1 MTERQEHFDED
12 SNLRVSDKL
21 SEDLNA
27 LFKPA
32 SFVPPEIDRA
42 IMDKARQHL
51 VRRSRQRSPLRWAGP
66 AASAAAAAVIIFAVV
81 SNTGRQPGS
90 AVFKTA
96 KRPDSSVLISDQA
109 PAQVEMYNSY
119 SVGTFKS
126 LKTVRAHISVD
137 IDGNGRVDILDAFK
151 LARDIES
158 AEKAEMKWDI
168 NGDGFVNRSDVDFVA
183 FAAVRLD
190 KGV

>member
-1 MTERQEHFDED
+1 MNENKEYFDED
-12 SNLRVSDKL
+12 SNMRVSAQL

-32 SFVPPEIDRA
+32 SPVPPEIDRA

-51 VRRSRQRSPLRWAGP
+51 VRRSRQRTWLRWAGP

-90 AVFKTA
+90 AVLETA
-96 KRPDSSVLISDQA
+96 KGPDSSVLIPDQV
-109 PAQVEMYNSY
+109 PAQPEMYNSY
-119 SVGTFKS
+119 SVGTFKA
-126 LKTVRAHISVD
+126 LKTARAHISVD

-158 AEKAEMKWDI
+158 AEKTEMKWDI
-168 NGDGFVNRSDVDFVA
+168 NGDGFVNRSDVDFIA